1 MNNSTVILYLHF
13 EHLLVASSYFM
24 VIFIYTPPYVL
35 CLYIMHVD
43 KTIYALPHY
52 RIAIH
57 MGFAE
62 LCQLIVNGMT
72 CGIFTILDSEEPFL
86 LNRILGAIAG
96 ANWFGYTIFAII
108 MAMDRLIHVC
118 FPVRCVYL
126 S

>member
-1 MNNSTVILYLHF
+1 MNNSTVILDLHF

-52 RIAIH
+52 RIAFH

-86 LNRILGAIAG
+86 LNCFLGVFAG
-96 ANWFGYTIFAII
+96 AFWFGFFFFAFFL
-108 MAMDRLIHVC
+108 ALV
-118 FPVRCVYL
+118 
-126 S
+126 